1 LQSSVLDDPSS
12 ILHSLVSF
20 AFSWIWEISV
30 QQLEAGVG
38 ISLVFALPS
47 LISLFET
54 GYCMP

>member
-1 LQSSVLDDPSS
+1 MIQAVFFTLLF
-12 ILHSLVSF
+12 LSLF
-20 AFSWIWEISV
+20 FSWIWEISV